1 MIISL
6 VAVVHEIQTLI
17 GLAKHVAAVRV
28 YLSRFEFL
36 GRSTLRQIVRLLAI
50 AYGVAVM
57 NFVLL

>member
-36 GRSTLRQIVRLLAI
+36 RRSTLRQIVRLLAI
-50 AYGVAVM
+50 AHKLTVM